1 MKRTLLIAATALAL
15 SAPAVPHAHAGQ
27 LSYDDVPGHFLDT
40 RHQIDMKFLPDSSE
54 AVARLNYAKIACGA
68 TTEISAPLSCM
79 KSHGFVWR
87 SDTAGE
93 IAAREKAKQGERN
106 VAAAHIFGQA
116 LIGIANDL
124 NRPQPQPQ
132 HCNGF
137 IYRGGDI
144 NMNCN

>member
-1 MKRTLLIAATALAL
+1 MNRIFTAAALALAL
-15 SAPAVPHAHAGQ
+15 SAPAQAVEWNSTGQ
-27 LSYDDVPGHFLDT
+27 WLDT
-40 RHQIDMKFLPDSSE
+40 RRHI
-54 AVARLNYAKIACGA
+54 VADDAHLGYAKAICHAREG
-68 TTEISAPLSCM
+68 TWTGGPTGPGYGPCM
-79 KSHGFVWR
+79 KSQGFAFVV
-87 SDTAGE
+87 DTPAQT
-93 IAAREKAKQGERN
+93 AARERAEQSERN
-106 VAAAHIFGQA
+106 IAAAHAVGQA

>member
-1 MKRTLLIAATALAL
+1 MNRFSITLAAALAL
-15 SAPAVPHAHAGQ
+15 TAYAARAEYAPNAEGNWVDARHHTAAGAEFE
-27 LSYDDVPGHFLDT
+27 G
-40 RHQIDMKFLPDSSE
+40 
-54 AVARLNYAKIACGA
+54 RLEYAKVTCRAKTGTVAGVRVGPGWEACMARDGFAWVPASPAQIA
-68 TTEISAPLSCM
+68 
-79 KSHGFVWR
+79 V
-87 SDTAGE
+87 
-93 IAAREKAKQGERN
+93 RERAEQGERN
-106 VAAAHIFGQA
+106 IAAAHAVGQA